1 MPSETYNG
9 RSLTEIV
16 ADLKE
21 ETKEFVRTRVE
32 MFKSELQEKLGM
44 LKVAAPL
51 GAVGALVLTTAYM
64 LFTLAI
70 VALVGRFF
78 ENSAYRWFLAF
89 GIVGIAWTLLGGIA
103 LYFAKRELVL
113 KNLVPR
119 RTIEVLKGDKVWIE
133 SEARNRI

>member
-1 MPSETYNG
+1 MSAIVRCSSRKKDQLCYLQSWLALRSCSGSLRALGGHVMPSETYNG

-51 GAVGALVLTTAYM
+51 GAVGALVLTTA
-64 LFTLAI
+64 
-70 VALVGRFF
+70 
-78 ENSAYRWFLAF
+78 
-89 GIVGIAWTLLGGIA
+89 
-103 LYFAKRELVL
+103 
-113 KNLVPR
+113 
-119 RTIEVLKGDKVWIE
+119 
-133 SEARNRI
+133 